1 MWTLW
6 NIQLT
11 PSWSFCGHIWHLK
24 PFFCMVPSSLL
35 QCLGDFQVPL
45 PPRTRSLLHLVI
57 LPAAVSASPSL
68 CHRSEMSPG
77 KSWGDSSAYQNGLYL
92 VCIISTGFKYNF
104 LIVGLPKPDF
114 FWLLFDRMLSLF
126 KKLLSL
132 WFWWQKSNKQIRCL
146 KKKKSFCLC
155 KSLFFRFFSY
165 KHHRLDF
172 ILWNMKTS
180 LIGILENLHLV

>member
-1 MWTLW
+1 MPLQVSLLSTLGVHGFCFLTDWNAYVSSSVWTLW
-6 NIQLT
+6 TIQLT
-11 PSWSFCGHIWHLK
+11 PSWSFCGQIWHLK

-45 PPRTRSLLHLVI
+45 PPRSRSLFHLVI
-57 LPAAVSASPSL
+57 LPAAVLASPSR

-77 KSWGDSSAYQNGLYL
+77 KSWGDSSAYQNRLYL

-132 WFWWQKSNKQIRCL
+132 QVS
-146 KKKKSFCLC
+146 
-155 KSLFFRFFSY
+155 
-165 KHHRLDF
+165 
-172 ILWNMKTS
+172 IL
-180 LIGILENLHLV
+180 